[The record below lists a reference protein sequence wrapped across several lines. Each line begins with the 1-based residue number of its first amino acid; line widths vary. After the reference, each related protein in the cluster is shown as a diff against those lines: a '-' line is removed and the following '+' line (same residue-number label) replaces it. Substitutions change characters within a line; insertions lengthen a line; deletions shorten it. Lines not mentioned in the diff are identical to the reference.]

1 MLTRRNSALLVLALM
16 VMGFVGACSGGDD
29 DSSAGGGDGAVNR
42 KAPAAEPDL
51 MTEEQ
56 GLSNDSNTTFGGV
69 NDGGGGGD
77 TGTASDIGLPGTP
90 PRVIKTADIRI
101 DVPKDEFRDSVQASV
116 DVAERNGGFV
126 NSTTVNED
134 NKSGSVTI
142 RVPAES
148 FEAAL
153 GELKQ
158 IGDVE
163 AETISGTD
171 VTQEFVDLEARKR
184 NLEAQETVLL
194 NLMDDA
200 TSVLATIRVQRE
212 LQPVQLEIERLQGRI
227 NYLSDQTDMSTITV
241 AFTPAGAA
249 PTEPAGAIEKAWANA
264 KDTFVAVVSA
274 VVIGAGFV
282 IPVAFLLALVA
293 LAVRWLRPRF
303 TA

>member
-1 MLTRRNSALLVLALM
+1 MLTRRNSALLVVALM
-16 VMGFVGACSGGDD
+16 VMGFVGACNGGDD
-29 DSSAGGGDGAVNR
+29 DSAGGGDGAVNS
-42 KAPAAEPDL
+42 KGPAVERDL

-56 GLSNDSNTTFGGV
+56 GVNYDSDTTFGSV

-126 NSTTVNED
+126 NSTTINED

-249 PTEPAGAIEKAWANA
+249 PTEPAGAIEKAWENA
-264 KDTFVAVVSA
+264 KDTFVSVVSA

-303 TA
+303 SA